1 MVEISCLTIC
11 MPLYKNYGRNDPRA
25 KQPTGETTH
34 VIRAN
39 RPTPKIRANRP
50 TPKTRAKRPRAK
62 RPGET
67 TNGETTRIPLSVLL
81 QTSYSKITKWH
92 NSCNTDPSA
101 PFFLQNM
108 HCVMVKVW
116 CKFDQNWLN
125 TFKVTEQR
133 C

>member
-1 MVEISCLTIC
+1 MNILKAIGGVDLTK
-11 MPLYKNYGRNDPRA
+11 YA
-25 KQPTGETTH
+25 
-34 VIRAN
+34 
-39 RPTPKIRANRP
+39 
-50 TPKTRAKRPRAK
+50 
-62 RPGET
+62 
-67 TNGETTRIPLSVLL
+67 LS
-81 QTSYSKITKWH
+81 KWH

-133 C
+133 R